1 MKKLISLLMMLLLVM
16 TCAFAL
22 AEDNAG
28 AEPTATPVPADVAA
42 ETAEPAEPTEEDEIA
57 KLQAEI
63 ETLKARLDELT
74 DEDEE
79 LATYGTNYHPDN
91 LIVDGLLVTVVGLA
105 GVFLVLILFFLT
117 IKFMH
122 KMLK

>member
-1 MKKLISLLMMLLLVM
+1 MMFLLVM

-28 AEPTATPVPADVAA
+28 SEPTAAPVPAEVAA

-79 LATYGTNYHPDN
+79 LATYGANYHPDN

>member
-1 MKKLISLLMMLLLVM
+1 MKKLISLLMMLLLVL

-79 LATYGTNYHPDN
+79 LATLVRAVVAGDVKYCPHGRPIAVKLTRRD
-91 LIVDGLLVTVVGLA
+91 LDKQFKRIV
-105 GVFLVLILFFLT
+105 
-117 IKFMH
+117 
-122 KMLK
+122 

>member
-1 MKKLISLLMMLLLVM
+1 MKKLISLLMMFLLVM

-28 AEPTATPVPADVAA
+28 AEPTATPVSAEVA
-42 ETAEPAEPTEEDEIA
+42 AEPAEPTEEDEIE

-74 DEDEE
+74 DEGEE